1 MPAPSLSTPS
11 ARRLILALAAAAG
24 LGIGIAPS
32 AVHAQQP
39 ASFPSRPVKM
49 VVPFPPG
56 GAADTFARYLSDRLG
71 RAWGQPMIVDNRPG
85 GGGIVATQYTAKS
98 PADGYTLQIVTV
110 GHAVNPHLYAKLPY
124 DTEKDLVPVARVA
137 SLPNMLMVNNAVPA
151 KSVQELIAL
160 ARKQP
165 GKLTYA
171 SAGNATTSHVAG
183 AMFTNMAK
191 VDMMHVPYKGSA
203 PAFTD
208 LLGGQV
214 DAFIDPVVPAA
225 QSAKLGK
232 LRALAVT
239 TSKRSP
245 LMPDLPTMAEA
256 GVPGYDFSAWFIVLA
271 PAGTPAA
278 VVKQINADIER
289 LMSLPE
295 TSEKFAELGAEVGHG
310 SPEEVRA
317 FLSSEIARY
326 GKVVRETGMR
336 VE

>member
-1 MPAPSLSTPS
+1 M
-11 ARRLILALAAAAG
+11 ILTVAAAAG
-24 LGIGIAPS
+24 LGIAAS
-32 AVHAQQP
+32 SVQAQEP

-98 PADGYTLQIVTV
+98 PADGYTLEIVTV

-124 DTEKDLVPVARVA
+124 DTEKDLMPVARVA
-137 SLPNMLMVNNAVPA
+137 SLPNMLMVNNSVPA
-151 KSVQELIAL
+151 RSVQELLAL

-171 SAGNATTSHVAG
+171 SAGNATTSHVAA
-183 AMFTNMAK
+183 AMFTNMSK
-191 VDMMHVPYKGSA
+191 VDMVHVPYKGSA

-214 DAFIDPVVPAA
+214 DVFIDPIVPAA
-225 QSAKLGK
+225 QSAKAGK

-239 TSKRSP
+239 TAKRSP

-256 GVPGYDFSAWFIVLA
+256 GLPGYEFSAWFIVLA

-278 VVKQINADIER
+278 VVNKINADIER

-295 TSEKFAELGAEVGHG
+295 TKDKFTELGADVGHG
-310 SPEEVRA
+310 SPQEVRT
-317 FLSSEIARY
+317 FLSAEIARY